1 MMFRVVIGRSY
12 LIAHMVHYGD
22 VIGVCFIGV
31 RQQNIIRYKLH
42 RVQPKLHPL
51 ISNLLGQD
59 EILLRPRQ
67 MRQSR
72 ELSVRVK
79 RVLMF
84 TKRETF

>member
-1 MMFRVVIGRSY
+1 MFFRLVIGCSY

-31 RQQNIIRYKLH
+31 REQNVIRYKMH

-67 MRQSR
+67 MGQSR
-72 ELSVRVK
+72 ELSVWVK
-79 RVLMF
+79 SVLLL
-84 TKRETF
+84 TRRI